1 MSMFY
6 FQTKEFS
13 GFSGFSFKPTA
24 ASTPFSFNV
33 RSVING
39 SAENKEEQKEKTNEP
54 ENGQEKS
61 VLSSNGAEKKKSYL
75 PSLKNLNESVLAWIK
90 SHVDKNP
97 FCILTPVF
105 KDYEKHLSEI
115 MKSKEAEKTEIVAV
129 DVKSKEDTMT
139 TQASMYSLQ

>member
-1 MSMFY
+1 LCY
-6 FQTKEFS
+6 YGNQ
-13 GFSGFSFKPTA
+13 
-24 ASTPFSFNV
+24 NI
-33 RSVING
+33 SVKTDISHKKLENG

-97 FCILTPVF
+97 SV
-105 KDYEKHLSEI
+105 
-115 MKSKEAEKTEIVAV
+115 
-129 DVKSKEDTMT
+129 
-139 TQASMYSLQ
+139 